1 MPIRRRFGRRRR
13 PPRDASEAF
22 KPRGDEATRMRD
34 MESLVLDQN
43 EETLAPAV
51 VVATV
56 ALIAV
61 FVLGFLFQI
70 VGFVI

>member
-22 KPRGDEATRMRD
+22 KPRGDEAFHVSHTSR
-34 MESLVLDQN
+34 LVLDQN

>member
-1 MPIRRRFGRRRR
+1 
-13 PPRDASEAF
+13 
-22 KPRGDEATRMRD
+22 MRD

-43 EETLAPAV
+43 EEALAPAV

-70 VGFVI
+70 VGLVI

>member
-1 MPIRRRFGRRRR
+1 
-13 PPRDASEAF
+13 
-22 KPRGDEATRMRD
+22 MRD